1 MRTFVA
7 VEISDQQVLDSI
19 KNLQSSLKIEA
30 KPVDT
35 QNMHF
40 TLMFLGEV
48 SEQMAQKIGAQLK
61 TIEFAP
67 FDMSFE
73 GVGAFPKPKFPRVV
87 WVGLDSKGGSK
98 LSLLA
103 KMVEENLSPLGF
115 SSDKPFK
122 PHTTIFR
129 IKNRVGDISDELA
142 KYSTAKFGT
151 QKVSELKFKK
161 SVLTAS
167 GPVYSDLEVIPAK

>member
-7 VEISDQQVLDSI
+7 VEISSQQVLDSI
-19 KNLQSSLKIEA
+19 KKLQSSLKIEA

-48 SEQMAQKIGAQLK
+48 SEQMAQKVAAQLK
-61 TIEFAP
+61 TIEFAS

-73 GVGAFPKPKFPRVV
+73 GVGAFPKPKFPRVL
-87 WVGLDSKGGSK
+87 WVGLDTEGGTN

-103 KMVEENLSPLGF
+103 KTVEEKLAPLGF

-122 PHTTIFR
+122 PHATIFR

-142 KYSTAKFGT
+142 KYSTVKLGV

-161 SVLTAS
+161 SVLTPS
-167 GPVYSDLEVIPAK
+167 GPVYSDLEVISAK